1 MESDAHDVFLT
12 VPRTFETA
20 GHKVLELSP
29 IRVGRDG
36 EI

>member
-20 GHKVLELSP
+20 GHKVLELSL